1 MQTSNIMEQEDV
13 SPKVSLKKNG
23 SFICVAAP
31 FLYDKLPEE
40 PLKLS
45 ILKLDGSSFD
55 IEVPRNGSVEDLK
68 QAVVEAFSHCKIS
81 WLHVWGHFCL
91 SYCGKNLLSDDDL
104 IGTYGIKDGDEL
116 SFVRHVSIGSNP
128 KKTQSE
134 REDHQFDEPR
144 VSNDCDDKELKGE
157 EEENDHQV
165 DLENDEDNISED
177 ENNGVLGNCQYKLFH
192 LCKGLFSYQKLE
204 NSERRA
210 EQKTE

>member
-1 MQTSNIMEQEDV
+1 MQTSDIMEDEDV
-13 SPKVSLKKNG
+13 SPNASLQRNG

-55 IEVPRNGSVEDLK
+55 IEVPRNGNVEDLK
-68 QAVVEAFSHCKIS
+68 RAVVEAFSHCKIS

-91 SYCGKNLLSDDDL
+91 SYGGQKLLSDDDL

-116 SFVRHVSIGSNP
+116 SFVRHVSVGYNP
-128 KKTQSE
+128 KMTQSE
-134 REDHQFDEPR
+134 GEEHQFDHHK
-144 VSNDCDDKELKGE
+144 VSNDFDEEELKGE
-157 EEENDHQV
+157 KEYNDHQ
-165 DLENDEDNISED
+165 DDEDNSSED
-177 ENNGVLGNCQYKLFH
+177 ENNGCGVGNCQYRLFH
-192 LCKGLFSYQKLE
+192 LFRGLFSYQKLE
-204 NSERRA
+204 ISERSA